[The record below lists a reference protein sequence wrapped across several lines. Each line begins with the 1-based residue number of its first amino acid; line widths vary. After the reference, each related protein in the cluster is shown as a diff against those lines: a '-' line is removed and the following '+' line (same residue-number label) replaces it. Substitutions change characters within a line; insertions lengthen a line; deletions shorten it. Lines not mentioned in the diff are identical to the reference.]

1 MQGVKKL
8 AKAADIDDAARRGLN
23 EILAAEISGASV
35 NAQRYR
41 AKSRRRIEI
50 ASELT
55 RRHMIDDDRAT
66 YVVTFWGLMNARSR
80 LSQKTIRQCAAI
92 YKAVSRHRST
102 QPDQVLLY
110 EEIAKKTHIAIA
122 DITAASRY
130 LARSPAGLGISAD
143 PQKPGVMGGEYY
155 TQHTFNELKELSHSH
170 YAPWNRPRPLP
181 YGPEGWPRN
190 DPPQLTASPSTAV
203 REAWQKVLDRSPTDP
218 AGAITA
224 VRTLL
229 ENVCKYVLDETG
241 QTYEAAESLPR
252 LYKHVTRSLK
262 LAPSAATEK
271 YVRQVLAGCISIVDG
286 LTHIRNALGDSHGHG
301 DAGIRPARR
310 HVDLVVGTAN
320 ALATFLLATLDAR
333 RQP

>member
-1 MQGVKKL
+1 MKKL
-8 AKAADIDDAARRGLN
+8 TNTADIDAAARRSLN
-23 EILAAEISGASV
+23 EILAAEIAGTSV
-35 NAQRYR
+35 NAQKYR

-55 RRHMIDDDRAT
+55 RRHMIDDDHAT

-80 LSQKTIRQCAAI
+80 LSQKTIRHCAAI
-92 YKAVSRHRST
+92 YKVISRYRST

-110 EEIAKKTHIAIA
+110 EEIARRTHITIA
-122 DITAASRY
+122 EIIAGSRY
-130 LARSPAGLGISAD
+130 LARSPAGLGMSAD

-155 TQHTFNELKELSHSH
+155 TQHTFDELKHLSHSH
-170 YAPWNRPRPLP
+170 YAPWNRPRPPP
-181 YGPEGWPRN
+181 YGPEGWPGN
-190 DPPQLTASPSTAV
+190 APTHLTTSPSTAV

-218 AGAITA
+218 SGAITA
-224 VRTLL
+224 ARTLL

-252 LYKHVTRSLK
+252 LYKHVARSLK
-262 LAPSAATEK
+262 LAPNAATEK

-286 LTHIRNALGDSHGHG
+286 LTHIRNALGDSHGNG

-310 HVDLVVGTAN
+310 HVDLVAGTAN

-333 RQP
+333 REP

>member
-1 MQGVKKL
+1 MHGVKKL
-8 AKAADIDDAARRGLN
+8 AKTADLDAAARRGLN
-23 EILAAEISGASV
+23 EILAAEISGTPV
-35 NAQRYR
+35 NAQKYR

-50 ASELT
+50 ATELT
-55 RRHMIDDDRAT
+55 RRHMIDNDHAT

-80 LSQKTIRQCAAI
+80 LSQKTIRHCATI
-92 YKAVSRHRST
+92 YKTVSRYRST

-110 EEIAKKTHIAIA
+110 EEIARKTHITIA
-122 DITAASRY
+122 EIISASRC

-155 TQHTFNELKELSHSH
+155 TEHTFDELKALSHIH
-170 YAPWNRPRPLP
+170 YAPWNEPRPLP
-181 YGPEGWPRN
+181 SEHWPENTPTH
-190 DPPQLTASPSTAV
+190 LTASPSTAV

-241 QTYEAAESLPR
+241 QTYESAESLPR
-252 LYKHVTRSLK
+252 LYKQVARSLK

-271 YVRQVLAGCISIVDG
+271 YIRQVLAGCISIVDG

-301 DAGIRPARR
+301 DEGIRPARR